1 MHRQGCA
8 ELEIQ
13 KKIAGQQSAG
23 IFKERGEEDMM
34 MEDILY
40 ELREVEAGHR
50 LLHRPLAKQA
60 ADALELMVDRV
71 RYLDEKVKAAGE

>member
-1 MHRQGCA
+1 
-8 ELEIQ
+8 
-13 KKIAGQQSAG
+13 
-23 IFKERGEEDMM
+23 MM
-34 MEDILY
+34 LEDILY

-71 RYLDEKVKAAGE
+71 RYLEEKVKEKEKDVICAEEEIRYLQDEFGV

>member
-1 MHRQGCA
+1 
-8 ELEIQ
+8 
-13 KKIAGQQSAG
+13 
-23 IFKERGEEDMM
+23 MM
-34 MEDILY
+34 LEDILY

-71 RYLDEKVKAAGE
+71 RYLEEKVKEKEKNVICAEEEIRYLQDEFGV

>member
-1 MHRQGCA
+1 
-8 ELEIQ
+8 
-13 KKIAGQQSAG
+13 
-23 IFKERGEEDMM
+23 MM

-71 RYLDEKVKAAGE
+71 RYLEEKVKEKEKNVICAEEEIRYLQDEFGV

>member
-1 MHRQGCA
+1 MM
-8 ELEIQ
+8 LE
-13 KKIAGQQSAG
+13 
-23 IFKERGEEDMM
+23 E
-34 MEDILY
+34 ILN

-71 RYLDEKVKAAGE
+71 RYLEETLKKTRQELAYADANIRILQDEFGL

>member
-1 MHRQGCA
+1 MER
-8 ELEIQ
+8 
-13 KKIAGQQSAG
+13 S
-23 IFKERGEEDMM
+23 KENMM
-34 MEDILY
+34 LEDILY

-71 RYLDEKVKAAGE
+71 RYLEEKVKEAAGE

>member
-1 MHRQGCA
+1 
-8 ELEIQ
+8 
-13 KKIAGQQSAG
+13 
-23 IFKERGEEDMM
+23 MM
-34 MEDILY
+34 LEDILY

-71 RYLDEKVKAAGE
+71 RYLEETLKKTRQELAYADANIRILQDEFGL

>member
-1 MHRQGCA
+1 MI
-8 ELEIQ
+8 L
-13 KKIAGQQSAG
+13 
-23 IFKERGEEDMM
+23 
-34 MEDILY
+34 EDILN

-71 RYLDEKVKAAGE
+71 RYLEERPVTLEVAQAMAEDWKTSMGIKESGGE